1 MTETHIGEIPSF
13 LLAKQVVRV
22 ISYSLFHFHL
32 FFGVIVLKKAAKK
45 IHPQFSPVKQRWCL
59 SSFHFNV
66 ESNSYS
72 VWFCVST
79 FLALYWNTRTTGNCC
94 KAKQSWLAH
103 AHFPALHADHVVTLR
118 FDWFTRLPV
127 SSVTGYFVLD
137 FDIELKFS
145 LCSVFNRS
153 QHAADALLLF
163 LTTDVIFTG
172 KPQTSVLLN

>member
-1 MTETHIGEIPSF
+1 MKIFLRETKPCEFDYERKTFSYWKRNRYLSNSSKLVCSHCNESKSQDMVMTETHIGEIPSF

-45 IHPQFSPVKQRWCL
+45 IYPQFSPVKQRWCL

-79 FLALYWNTRTTGNCC
+79 FLALYWNTCTTGNIAV
-94 KAKQSWLAH
+94 KPSNRGSLTHVFPRFTLITWL
-103 AHFPALHADHVVTLR
+103 L
-118 FDWFTRLPV
+118 
-127 SSVTGYFVLD
+127 
-137 FDIELKFS
+137 
-145 LCSVFNRS
+145 
-153 QHAADALLLF
+153 
-163 LTTDVIFTG
+163 
-172 KPQTSVLLN
+172 